1 MTDKLKQR
9 MAQLYLGMFAGLLV
23 PGGVYFV
30 RGKYLKGILICLAV
44 LASFFIGLIITQ
56 NYAFSTQTA
65 ERHPVMFY
73 LQYLVGAPSVVAHYL
88 APKIFVTPPFIDTKM
103 YEIGVL
109 YIAIAGL
116 LNVLAYIQGISGIL
130 VRKSKVEEE
139 EDLSIIASLKSMKAV
154 LIYLGVFA
162 VVILG
167 LILLVKSLLI
177 NSYIEH
183 FFIICVFVSVV
194 TATLR
199 KKKPLQTGLE
209 IVQSYLILSAG
220 IILFAFFLYFLQH
233 PELLYG

>member
-1 MTDKLKQR
+1 
-9 MAQLYLGMFAGLLV
+9 
-23 PGGVYFV
+23 
-30 RGKYLKGILICLAV
+30 
-44 LASFFIGLIITQ
+44 
-56 NYAFSTQTA
+56 
-65 ERHPVMFY
+65 
-73 LQYLVGAPSVVAHYL
+73 
-88 APKIFVTPPFIDTKM
+88 
-103 YEIGVL
+103 
-109 YIAIAGL
+109 
-116 LNVLAYIQGISGIL
+116 
-130 VRKSKVEEE
+130 
-139 EDLSIIASLKSMKAV
+139 MKAV